1 LAGFLIAIDM
11 GGTKIEALALDGEGS
26 VALKR
31 RVPTPLDYTETLETI
46 ADLVI
51 GLKNELQESGN
62 IGIGTP
68 GAISPHTGLIKNA
81 NSTWINGNPPLP
93 GYDVQIVVLRD

>member
-1 LAGFLIAIDM
+1 MAEFRIGIDM

-31 RVPTPLDYTETLETI
+31 RVPTPRDYTETLETI

-51 GLKNELQESGN
+51 GLENELQESGN

-68 GAISPHTGLIKNA
+68 GAISPHTCLIKNA
-81 NSTWINGNPPLP
+81 NSAWINGSLLCPDTMFRLW
-93 GYDVQIVVLRD
+93 Y

>member
-1 LAGFLIAIDM
+1 MESVLAGFRIGIDM

-31 RVPTPLDYTETLETI
+31 RVPTPRDYTETLETI

-51 GLKNELQESGN
+51 GLENEL
-62 IGIGTP
+62 
-68 GAISPHTGLIKNA
+68 
-81 NSTWINGNPPLP
+81 
-93 GYDVQIVVLRD
+93 